1 MDLSQSQVVGE
12 ASRESIGEEDDLTE
26 LSEQEEEVG
35 RRREPEAQTA
45 VTPMPR
51 GAAGAAA
58 MARATEGAT
67 PQGAMAATGAE
78 AVERLAPAP
87 PEPGLQPLQAPPGS
101 LIFRKGSEAPDLPGE
116 ASHQARPPNRSN
128 SVAAAAA
135 AAAAA
140 RRRPIGCL
148 HKLHAS
154 TRGCTHRCRDTAIR
168 LAPAAAAAA
177 GAATAAAIENS
188 GM

>member
-1 MDLSQSQVVGE
+1 
-12 ASRESIGEEDDLTE
+12 
-26 LSEQEEEVG
+26 
-35 RRREPEAQTA
+35 
-45 VTPMPR
+45 MPR

-140 RRRPIGCL
+140 LP
-148 HKLHAS
+148 S
-154 TRGCTHRCRDTAIR
+154 E
-168 LAPAAAAAA
+168 AAAAAA
-177 GAATAAAIENS
+177 PPSEAAAAPRVPNDVQAAAPPSLPPTTATSQRAAPGHEEAAAACHPVEALTTS
-188 GM
+188 QRL